1 MGDSHICE
9 FFNLQLYQ
17 VITVNSGG
25 KDVIKPGDRKNTIL
39 KYARAFCTFLTRLA
53 FQEKLFDQS
62 WNLGFFSLVSQEGKQ
77 QILAQSSLPCQGK
90 GK

>member
-39 KYARAFCTFLTRLA
+39 KYARALVLFKKASRR
-53 FQEKLFDQS
+53 EKLVNQRL
-62 WNLGFFSLVSQEGKQ
+62 NCRG
-77 QILAQSSLPCQGK
+77 IISS
-90 GK
+90 